1 MSDIQIIKTDNPD
14 VVIERKIIDR
24 EINIQDLIQE
34 KSELENNI
42 IENISLLEQL
52 KSINVPEIL
61 LEVYEIKKQEC
72 QQVIDIDNDRIKDID
87 LLLNSYYG
95 S

>member
-1 MSDIQIIKTDNPD
+1 MIEIIKTENPD
-14 VVIERKIIDR
+14 IIIERKTIDR
-24 EINIQDLIQE
+24 EINIQDLLQE
-34 KSELENNI
+34 KFQLENNI
-42 IENISLLEQL
+42 IESVSLLEQL
-52 KSINVPEIL
+52 NNIDVPEVL
-61 LEVYEIKKQEC
+61 LEVYEVKKQEY